1 MPINPEAVDI
11 VIHAIETSDKSQ
23 AKIASESG
31 ISESTISRLLANRH
45 ASRPTLDILA
55 AYFEVG
61 EAYQKAAG
69 AHEHTC
75 QYAAALCAELQD
87 TRDYYEQKAVSV
99 RTHYEH
105 QIAALREQNLRQ
117 EQERSRER
125 EMQAETYDKS
135 TAYLKDIIERLRG
148 ELATANAVAQDIS
161 AAMSS
166 YMRKKNR
173 VFLVLGVSNILLV
186 VLLYIAIR
194 TAPLF

>member
-1 MPINPEAVDI
+1 MPINTEAVDI
-11 VIHAIETSDKSQ
+11 IIHAIETSGKSQ

-87 TRDYYEQKAVSV
+87 TRDYYEKKAAAV
-99 RTHYEH
+99 RMHYEQ
-105 QIAALREQNLRQ
+105 QITMLQDQCRRQ

-135 TAYLKDIIERLRG
+135 TAYLKDIIDRLRG
-148 ELATANAVAQDIS
+148 ELITANSVAKDIS
-161 AAMSS
+161 AAMRG
-166 YMRKKNR
+166 YTHKKNR
-173 VFLVLGVSNILLV
+173 VFWVLGVSNVLLV
-186 VLLYIAIR
+186 ILLYIAIR